1 VANRRTPDDTQTSNK
16 GTDQLRGT
24 AGGEE
29 PAILTG
35 MPGGTN
41 ALSPNGAGRPVGV
54 APAAPSGD
62 RESVRRQDSA
72 RSVSD
77 GRTKDSESV
86 GRQRARDEADVE
98 GSQSGVDL
106 DSPRQ
111 IPEDAPDPNTD
122 TRDSRQS

>member
-1 VANRRTPDDTQTSNK
+1 VANRRTPDDTQTSDK

-29 PAILTG
+29 PPILTG
-35 MPGGTN
+35 TPGGTN
-41 ALSPNGAGRPVGV
+41 ALSPTGAGRPLGV

-62 RESVRRQDSA
+62 RESVRRQDAA

-77 GRTKDSESV
+77 DRDRDSESV
-86 GRQRARDEADVE
+86 GRQRARDEADVG
-98 GSQSGVDL
+98 GSHSGVDL

-122 TRDSRQS
+122 TRDGRNS